1 MDLQSLID
9 RLADFPPG
17 TGPFVSVYID
27 ARPDHVGRDKYRV
40 FVRTELK
47 ARAATY
53 QERSPERRSIDADVE
68 RILAWLEKM
77 ARPQANGIVLF
88 ASAQADLF
96 EAVQL
101 EVPIEQS
108 EVFVGSAPHLYPLA
122 AVLDRYRRHAAV
134 VLDTH
139 SARIFVFGLGEV
151 VAQQA
156 IESEEIPKSDAG
168 GWSQARYQRHVE
180 EFQRH
185 HVKDVVDTL
194 QRIVRDEGV
203 DRVVVAANNVA
214 LPLFRAELPKV
225 LAERVVEVGDLDMS
239 SPRDQIFRRSL
250 EAMRERDAQDDAER
264 VRRALDA
271 YRAGGLGVVGV
282 DATLRALANGQVHEL
297 IITADPSGLR
307 AANGRRAPEVA
318 DELVARARQTDARVT
333 FIDDAALLAEAGGV
347 GGLLRFRVRE
357 AA

>member
-214 LPLFRAELPKV
+214 LPLFRAARCSPS
-225 LAERVVEVGDLDMS
+225 AS
-239 SPRDQIFRRSL
+239 SRS
-250 EAMRERDAQDDAER
+250 
-264 VRRALDA
+264 
-271 YRAGGLGVVGV
+271 GIS
-282 DATLRALANGQVHEL
+282 T
-297 IITADPSGLR
+297 
-307 AANGRRAPEVA
+307 
-318 DELVARARQTDARVT
+318 
-333 FIDDAALLAEAGGV
+333 
-347 GGLLRFRVRE
+347 
-357 AA
+357 